1 MAQTNDSFSL
11 TETQGP
17 DKMSRNVFTLLAECV
32 FWRTIRSTHK
42 LKYYHWLFDDAEHVT
57 PQATHARYEGEAHTQ
72 PSASAVCT
80 IQNIVVNLG
89 FFFRNYGV
97 FCKIFFASPSG
108 ISPDATQNNS
118 VARKGER
125 SKSTSSGLLF
135 TSRFPVDRLRSWFLL
150 SDVAGKNNPDKDVRG
165 TVKRAAIIQLG
176 TEGDQQGVGLVSS
189 LFSSCVCRWD
199 VAEFRWLDS
208 HFSGLQGGSVRR
220 RSVTLWGLVAETRLP
235 DRPHVGT
242 GVGVPFWDS
251 AALSTRSRRRFAAP
265 AA

>member
-1 MAQTNDSFSL
+1 
-11 TETQGP
+11 
-17 DKMSRNVFTLLAECV
+17 MSGNVFTLRVECV
-32 FWRTIRSTHK
+32 FWRTICSTHNR
-42 LKYYHWLFDDAEHVT
+42 KYYHWLFDDVWWCRTRHCSSDACALRRGSTRSTFCVSSLYH
-57 PQATHARYEGEAHTQ
+57 PKHC
-72 PSASAVCT
+72 SWS
-80 IQNIVVNLG
+80 G
-89 FFFRNYGV
+89 FFFCWNYGV
-97 FCKIFFASPSG
+97 FRKIFFTSPSG

-135 TSRFPVDRLRSWFLL
+135 TSRFPVDRLRTCFLL

-220 RSVTLWGLVAETRLP
+220 RSVTLWGLIAETGLP

-242 GVGVPFWDS
+242 GVSVPFWDS